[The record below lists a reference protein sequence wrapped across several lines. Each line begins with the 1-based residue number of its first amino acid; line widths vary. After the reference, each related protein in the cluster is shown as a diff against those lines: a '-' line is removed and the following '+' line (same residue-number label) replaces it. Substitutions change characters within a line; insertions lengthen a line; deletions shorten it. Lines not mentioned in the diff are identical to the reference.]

1 MSTTELK
8 EEIQKAIEQIP
19 ESAPENLLQDVLGY
33 IQDVNAKIAQKTKYD
48 QYFKE
53 ILAEDEEVF
62 RKLAQ

>member
-8 EEIQKAIEQIP
+8 EEIQKAIGQIP
-19 ESAPENLLQDVLGY
+19 ENAPEKLLQDVLDY
-33 IQDVNAKIAQKTKYD
+33 IQDVNTKIADKAKLD

-53 ILAEDEEVF
+53 IVAEDEEVL

>member
-19 ESAPENLLQDVLGY
+19 ESAPENLLQEVLGY
-33 IQDVNAKIAQKTKYD
+33 IQDVSTKIAEKTKRAEYV
-48 QYFKE
+48 KE
-53 ILAEDEEVF
+53 IIAEDEEVF

>member
-33 IQDVNAKIAQKTKYD
+33 IQDVNAKIAQKAKYD